1 MCSFLSVCFR
11 FLNRI
16 ASALVPLLIVSCPA
30 LDRRPWVPYPC
41 HPLSCLSPC
50 KTSNRVG
57 LGAAINRVMPCPRSS
72 ALEPPS
78 SSVLAMRM
86 PPCCMPRI
94 ASIASPRLA
103 SPLASSR
110 LPLLPS
116 CVLCFPAPASIFP
129 PAACPAIRTY
139 LSPPPCRPPA
149 RPAGTHRGTYLPAA
163 GCSVV
168 LCARCREDGRAGG
181 RFLHK

>member
-1 MCSFLSVCFR
+1 MVVPYRTLDPANLMCSFLSVCFR

-30 LDRRPWVPYPC
+30 LNRRPWVPYPC

-72 ALEPPS
+72 ALAPPS
-78 SSVLAMRM
+78 SGVLAMRM

-94 ASIASPRLA
+94 ASIASPRIAL
-103 SPLASSR
+103 PLASSR
-110 LPLLPS
+110 LPSAFFLCSVFS
-116 CVLCFPAPASIFP
+116 C
-129 PAACPAIRTY
+129 
-139 LSPPPCRPPA
+139 A
-149 RPAGTHRGTYLPAA
+149 RLYIPTYLPAYPPPLTLSQPA
-163 GCSVV
+163 H
-168 LCARCREDGRAGG
+168 GRYSTSEE
-181 RFLHK
+181 L